1 MSGYLRADRRIN
13 SALNLTILPSGR
25 TVTVIGGTRLLAAIT
40 DAGESVID
48 ECGGRSRCGSCHVVI
63 RFGWRS
69 LSKIRTKERERLT
82 QLDGTNM
89 LSRLACQAMLG
100 AHDVTVEIMPH

>member
-1 MSGYLRADRRIN
+1 MAGYLRTDRRLN

-25 TVTVIGGTRLLAAIT
+25 IVKVIGGTRLLAAIV
-40 DAGESVID
+40 DAGESVIV
-48 ECGGRSRCGSCHVVI
+48 ECGGRSHCGTCHVVV

-82 QLDGTNM
+82 QLNGANM

-100 AHDVTVEIMPH
+100 AHDVTVELMPH

>member
-25 TVTVIGGTRLLAAIT
+25 IVTVIGGTRLLVAIT
-40 DAGESVID
+40 DAGESVTN
-48 ECGGRSRCGSCHVVI
+48 ECGGRSRCGTCHVVVH
-63 RFGWRS
+63 FGWRS
-69 LSKIRTKERERLT
+69 LSKIRAKEREQLT
-82 QLDGTNM
+82 QLSNATV

-100 AHDVTVEIMPH
+100 AHDVTVELLPH

>member
-1 MSGYLRADRRIN
+1 MSGYLRSDRRIN

-25 TVTVIGGTRLLAAIT
+25 TVKVIGGTRLLVAIT
-40 DAGESVID
+40 DAGESVTD
-48 ECGGRSRCGSCHVVI
+48 ECGSRSRCGSCHVVV

-69 LSKIRTKERERLT
+69 LSKIRTQERERLT
-82 QLDGTNM
+82 QLNGAEL

-100 AHDVTVEIMPH
+100 VHDVTVELMPH

>member
-1 MSGYLRADRRIN
+1 VSGYLRGDRRIN

-25 TVTVIGGTRLLAAIT
+25 TVQVNGGTRLLIAIA

-48 ECGGRSRCGSCHVVI
+48 GCGGLSRCGSCHVVV

-69 LSKIRTKERERLT
+69 LSKIRAKEREQLT
-82 QLDGTNM
+82 QLNGANM

-100 AHDVTVEIMPH
+100 THDVTVELMPH